1 MKYIILLFLI
11 ACQSEQKSK
20 EEPKGV
26 KTLYALD
33 SLDSTIVVSA
43 PKCDT
48 VYIHDTIVVY
58 RTKNYGNVDQV
69 IIGE

>member
-11 ACQSEQKSK
+11 ACQSEQK
-20 EEPKGV
+20 PKAV
-26 KTLYALD
+26 KMLAPD
-33 SLDSTIVVSA
+33 SADSVRIVA

-69 IIGE
+69 IIGD